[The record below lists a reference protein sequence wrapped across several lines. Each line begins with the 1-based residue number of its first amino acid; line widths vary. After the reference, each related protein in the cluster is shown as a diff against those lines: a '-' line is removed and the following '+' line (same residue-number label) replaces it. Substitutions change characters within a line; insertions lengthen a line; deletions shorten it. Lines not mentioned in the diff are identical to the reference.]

1 MQTAPT
7 GFITLTKNWDDSE
20 PLVVLI
26 DAIMTYEWF
35 SNKRVTT
42 LTLKSGHRYWVK
54 ETPEDITNMLLQKE
68 QAVV

>member
-7 GFITLTKNWDDSE
+7 GFITLTKNWDNNE

-42 LTLKSGHRYWVK
+42 LTLKSGHRHWVK
-54 ETPEDITNMLLQKE
+54 ETPVEITDLLIQKE
-68 QAVV
+68 QPLV